1 MGIYAA
7 DFETTTNPDDCRV
20 WAWCICDIYNI
31 DETIEYG
38 ETIYSFIEYI
48 SNLHGK
54 IYFHNLKFDG
64 TFIVDYL
71 LKHNFEHSQERK
83 IYRNEFSTLI
93 SDMRQWYQVRFVPD
107 RESGVEDEIQIT
119 DSLKILPMP
128 ISDMPKSFNIEE
140 KKLKIDYKADREIG
154 HELTQE
160 EKDYVAHDVIIL
172 AKALKFMYDHN
183 QTKLTT
189 GSNALNDYIH
199 RLGKEEYK
207 VRYPELDLPTF
218 TDFKKAYKGGFTYV
232 NPAYKD
238 KEVKE
243 GAVFDV
249 NSMYPWAM
257 KNCLLPYGEPVYFPK
272 KYKENPMYPLYIQ
285 CILCEFKLKPNHY
298 PCIQIKGH
306 FMYHDTEYL
315 TQSIEPTYLY
325 LTSVDEKL
333 VFDHYD
339 VNVIE
344 WCGGYMLKGTHG
356 LFDEY
361 IDYWYNEKTE
371 ARIEGNPGREKIAK
385 LMLNSLYGKFGSK
398 KRGKSCIPYL
408 REDGRV
414 GFKLSEEEIRK
425 GGYIPMACFITAYC
439 RDKII
444 RGAQICGDRFIYA
457 DTDSLHVAG
466 TEPPEGLWVDNKA
479 LGAFKLEETF
489 IRAKFIR
496 QKTYLEVTLG
506 KDYQEKINIKC
517 AGMPKNVKKTITES
531 EFKEGAVFD
540 GKLLPKIV
548 PGGVILKETTFKIKK
563 AKGVDNSLS
572 L

>member
-1 MGIYAA
+1 MAIYAA
-7 DFETTTNPDDCRV
+7 DFETTTNPEDCRV
-20 WAWCICDIYNI
+20 WAWCICDIYDI
-31 DETIEYG
+31 DNTLTYGNTIE
-38 ETIYSFIEYI
+38 SFIEWLMKI
-48 SNLHGK
+48 HGK
-54 IYFHNLKFDG
+54 VYFHNLKFDG
-64 TFIVDYL
+64 TFILDYL
-71 LKHNFEHSQERK
+71 LKHNYTWFDKRK
-83 IYRNEFSTLI
+83 LSPGEFNTLI
-93 SDMRQWYQVRFVPD
+93 SDMRQWYQIRLVP
-107 RESGVEDEIQIT
+107 RRPSGLDDEVQII

-128 ISDMPKSFNIEE
+128 ISEMPKSFGIEE
-140 KKLKIDYKADREIG
+140 KKLELDYKADREIG
-154 HELTQE
+154 HELTE
-160 EKDYVAHDVIIL
+160 HEKDYIAHDVIIL

-189 GSNALNDYIH
+189 GANALSDFIIRY
-199 RLGKEEYK
+199 GKQEYK
-207 VRYPELDLPTF
+207 NNFPELDPHTF
-218 TDFKKAYKGGFTYV
+218 QDFKRAYKGGFTFL

-238 KEVKE
+238 KSVKE

-257 KNCLLPYGEPVYFPK
+257 KNCLLPYGEPVYFPER
-272 KYKENPMYPLYIQ
+272 YQNNPIYPLYIQ
-285 CILCEFKLKPNHY
+285 CMLCEFKLKPNHY

-315 TQSIEPTYLY
+315 TESVEPTYLY

-356 LFDEY
+356 IFNDY

-371 ARIEGNPGREKIAK
+371 ARIEGNPGRERIAK
-385 LMLNSLYGKFGSK
+385 LMLNSLYGKFGAK
-398 KRGKSCIPYL
+398 QRGKSCIPCL
-408 REDGRV
+408 KDDNKL
-414 GFKLSEEEIRK
+414 GFYLSEEEQRK
-425 GGYIPMACFITAYC
+425 GGYIPIACFITAYC

-457 DTDSLHVAG
+457 DTDSLHIAG
-466 TEPPEGLWVDNKA
+466 TEPPPGLWVDNKA

-496 QKTYLEVTLG
+496 QKTYLEVVLG
-506 KDYQEKINIKC
+506 KDYEEKINIKC
-517 AGMPKNVKKTITES
+517 AGMPKNVKATITEDK
-531 EFKEGAVFD
+531 FHEGAVFD

-548 PGGVILKETTFKIKK
+548 PGGVILRETTFEIKK
-563 AKGVDNSLS
+563 AKSVDKYNT
-572 L
+572 